1 MGPPMDGVLAY
12 LDETCRKYGLASLS
26 AQVREVSAYAGE
38 ADRIDVVVLGRFKAG
53 KSSLLN
59 ALLQREILPVDVL
72 PATAVVTRITPGRQ
86 DGAIVRFADGAS
98 LEVPLGRLS
107 EYVTER
113 ENPGNRRN
121 VSRVEVRVATQGL
134 LDGVRFVDTPGTGS
148 VHLENTRAAMQWL
161 PRVGAGLVA
170 VSVAQ
175 PLAEDD
181 LALLRELE
189 PYTPE
194 IILLLTKADLVD
206 PAQLRN
212 IEAFVHAQLRR
223 GLGRDL
229 PVAAVSVRPGHE
241 ESLHALRQLLSRRF
255 GSDEKRRAA
264 DILAHKIE
272 TLRTACCDYLQLALD
287 AARDEARAR
296 ADLLRS
302 IEQEET
308 HLALF
313 KRELALLARDAEE
326 RARAA
331 TESRFLAHKR
341 NLADEMRRDLDRRLP
356 QWRGRLD
363 EECSEFRRWQGRPCS
378 CDWRAQSRQRRRMGK
393 GPTRREDREP
403 DRPGFQD
410 RVSGDVEAV
419 LHRKVLGATFEAHPA
434 APGMSI
440 SLVGSSTHPGRP
452 SGMLIPMRFVRPL
465 VHRSFRR
472 AVAWEVEKH
481 LYRLASQWTES
492 ISASVRALVEAA
504 GQFVERELETLKT
517 LLESASQE
525 SSTDIAETLER
536 LRAMEGM
543 R

>member
-1 MGPPMDGVLAY
+1 MDGVLAY

-363 EECSEFRRWQGRPCS
+363 EECSEFRRWLGETLLVRLEEL
-378 CDWRAQSRQRRRMGK
+378 SRDSAGEWERQVQPAAKTANRIVQAFK
-393 GPTRREDREP
+393 
-403 DRPGFQD
+403 D

-419 LHRKVLGATFEAHPA
+419 LHRKFSGATFEAHPA
-434 APGMSI
+434 APRRPSI
-440 SLVGSSTHPGRP
+440 SLSRVFDTPWEAVP
-452 SGMLIPMRFVRPL
+452 WLIPMRFVRPL